1 MGCKIQHIH
10 TYMYIHNTQKRYTS
24 TYIKLIRV
32 YICVRK
38 LIQVHVMKPNG
49 RYIPLDV
56 DIEKTHCGNIR
67 AKYGK
72 ISKVLAKFIPI
83 QKFK

>member
-1 MGCKIQHIH
+1 
-10 TYMYIHNTQKRYTS
+10 MYIHNTQKRYTS

-32 YICVRK
+32 CICVGK

-56 DIEKTHCGNIR
+56 DIEKN
-67 AKYGK
+67 A
-72 ISKVLAKFIPI
+72 LW
-83 QKFK
+83 